1 MSAPKSPDPTQRGTS
16 RHETWVFAVLA
27 VSAASLAGALVGP
40 PAGVLILLTNGLT
53 YRWIARNRAAKL
65 ERLMEGV
72 LRTRTRLEKQVEER
86 REAEAEIREHV
97 SSLEEQTEELNDAR
111 LQAECANRIKGEF
124 LANMSHEIR
133 TPMNGIIGM
142 SSLLTDTDMTV
153 EQRDFTKTIHSS
165 AEGLLTIL
173 NDILDFSKIEA
184 GKLELEQAAFS
195 PRDCVQA
202 VLELLYARAME
213 KGLELSHLV
222 HPNVPEMLVG
232 DSSRLRQVLLNLVGN
247 AIKFTDSGSVM
258 VDVGCS
264 VHGDNRGDLSFR
276 IRDTGIGIPEDRIED
291 LFHPFTQVD
300 ASTTRRFGG
309 TGLGLAISSQL
320 ASMMGGS
327 LHAESRMGEGSVF
340 SLEAR
345 FGLIEESQPSD
356 GQPESLAGRRVLLV
370 DPSARSRE
378 LLRVH
383 CESLGMHVG
392 EAVDRSACLEELQES
407 KRRGQAYNL
416 AFLSRDLPDGEGR
429 ELASFIKSEVAF
441 NQLSLILISDPGV
454 LDKPSSLVRAGL
466 DAWISRPLGIQKVRT
481 AALHVS
487 DDVRVRLMPG
497 KKLRTPQKR
506 NADHPHRANV
516 LLVEDNVVNQKV
528 GSLLLRKCGC
538 EVTIAKNGQLAL
550 EAVQAGCFDII
561 FMDCQ
566 MPVMNG
572 YDATGAIRALT
583 DEVKQRTPIIAMTA
597 GAMQSD
603 RERCVAAQMND
614 YLSKPVQQDGLEEM
628 LDRWLDAA
636 SQPSPLKEKSPMQSE
651 SNGVID
657 MEVVAALR
665 DLCEEGEPSLLDE
678 LIEIFLDDTPR
689 RLEDLVQ
696 AFEEGNAHALEA
708 AAHSLK
714 SSSANLGA
722 LVFSG
727 LMRELETAGRN
738 ADLAQA
744 TQHVDQVKHE
754 YSRVETELRRLAG

>member
-1 MSAPKSPDPTQRGTS
+1 
-16 RHETWVFAVLA
+16 
-27 VSAASLAGALVGP
+27 
-40 PAGVLILLTNGLT
+40 
-53 YRWIARNRAAKL
+53 
-65 ERLMEGV
+65 
-72 LRTRTRLEKQVEER
+72 
-86 REAEAEIREHV
+86 
-97 SSLEEQTEELNDAR
+97 
-111 LQAECANRIKGEF
+111 
-124 LANMSHEIR
+124 
-133 TPMNGIIGM
+133 
-142 SSLLTDTDMTV
+142 
-153 EQRDFTKTIHSS
+153 
-165 AEGLLTIL
+165 
-173 NDILDFSKIEA
+173 
-184 GKLELEQAAFS
+184 
-195 PRDCVQA
+195 
-202 VLELLYARAME
+202 
-213 KGLELSHLV
+213 
-222 HPNVPEMLVG
+222 
-232 DSSRLRQVLLNLVGN
+232 
-247 AIKFTDSGSVM
+247 
-258 VDVGCS
+258 
-264 VHGDNRGDLSFR
+264 
-276 IRDTGIGIPEDRIED
+276 
-291 LFHPFTQVD
+291 
-300 ASTTRRFGG
+300 
-309 TGLGLAISSQL
+309 
-320 ASMMGGS
+320 
-327 LHAESRMGEGSVF
+327 
-340 SLEAR
+340 
-345 FGLIEESQPSD
+345 
-356 GQPESLAGRRVLLV
+356 
-370 DPSARSRE
+370 
-378 LLRVH
+378 
-383 CESLGMHVG
+383 
-392 EAVDRSACLEELQES
+392 
-407 KRRGQAYNL
+407 
-416 AFLSRDLPDGEGR
+416 
-429 ELASFIKSEVAF
+429 
-441 NQLSLILISDPGV
+441 
-454 LDKPSSLVRAGL
+454 
-466 DAWISRPLGIQKVRT
+466 VRT

-487 DDVRVRLMPG
+487 DDVPARLMPG

-506 NADHPHRANV
+506 NADQPRRANV

-603 RERCVAAQMND
+603 RERCVDAQMND

-727 LMRELETAGRN
+727 LMRDLETAGRN